1 MGNLP
6 RNFWILALTAA
17 IFLIYFLTLYPGV
30 AGGDSGEL
38 IINAY
43 GLGVAHPPG
52 YPLYTLLGH
61 MMTWLPFGSVAW
73 RVNLLSALL
82 DALAAGLLFRL
93 SWKMT
98 KDPWAGALACGI
110 YAFSPLIWSYAVTAE
125 VFPLNNFFIAVL
137 LNIAWAFV
145 SGGRR
150 WQIAALAFFISGLAL
165 SNHHTFF
172 FVAAPILAWMLW
184 SLRREK
190 KIFKMLIGFSFLA
203 VLGLTPYIYLFWA
216 GSRGLAI
223 SWGDTGT
230 WDGFITHILRQ
241 EYGTFRLAISNQ
253 ESQFWLSFKIY
264 FQGIYKELL
273 GIGVCLVIGGRI
285 FKSFRKNINRDS
297 KIFYGLTFFIFCF
310 YLSVFHLLT
319 NLNLAE
325 PLYVGIM
332 ERFWQQPHFIL
343 SLFIS
348 ACFAGLFKSFK
359 EKNIQISILKPA
371 VVVALIGIQI
381 GWNYRQQDQHQN
393 KHLEQA
399 GRQILENLPPSTI
412 LMPLGDA
419 DFGIT
424 RYLQT
429 CEGLRTDVRIISR
442 SLIGGYPWATKSVS
456 QNFPDVILP
465 SPGYAQFY
473 KMREGGYKFE
483 TFLDHNLPH
492 HPVYVSAVGQKE
504 ETDWLAK
511 YQLWP
516 IGFVDR
522 VVLKNPSPADDD
534 YVRATDQI
542 WKNIDFESLK
552 HFPKTSWEYFFRQR
566 YEDSQARRGEL
577 LMRISLRQNPK
588 NVKLLTESAK
598 IIDGLV
604 LDDES
609 PTPGQLKLQGFI
621 WYQLIGDDPRAAS
634 KTRAAWEKYLTLASQ
649 EDPDYLPLKNSLR
662 AIPEK

>member
-6 RNFWILALTAA
+6 RNFWILAFTAV
-17 IFLIYFLTLYPGV
+17 IFLIYVLTLYPGV

-61 MMTWLPFGSVAW
+61 LMTWLPFGSVAW
-73 RVNLLSALL
+73 RVNLLSAVL

-93 SWKMT
+93 SWRIT
-98 KDPWAGALACGI
+98 KDAWAGAVACGI

-137 LNIAWAFV
+137 LNITWSFV

-150 WQIAALAFFISGLAL
+150 WQTAALAFFVSGLAL
-165 SNHHTFF
+165 SNHHTFI
-172 FVAAPILAWMLW
+172 FVAAPILIWMLW
-184 SLRREK
+184 TLRVEK
-190 KIFKMLIGFSFLA
+190 KFFKMLFGFSFLA
-203 VLGLTPYIYLFWA
+203 ILGLSPYLYLFWA
-216 GSRGLAI
+216 GSRGLSI

-230 WDGFITHILRQ
+230 WDGFLTHILRQ

-253 ESQFWLSFKIY
+253 ESQFWPAFKIY
-264 FQGIYKELL
+264 FQNSYKELL
-273 GIGVCLVIGGRI
+273 GMGAYLIISGGFLKK
-285 FKSFRKNINRDS
+285 FKKNKSINKDAISFYS
-297 KIFYGLTFFIFCF
+297 LTLFIFSF
-310 YLSVFHLLT
+310 YLLVFHLLT
-319 NLNLAE
+319 NLNLTE

-332 ERFWQQPHFIL
+332 ERFWQQPHFFL
-343 SLFIS
+343 SLFVG
-348 ACFAGLFKSFK
+348 ACFAGLFSY
-359 EKNIQISILKPA
+359 LKPVLA
-371 VVVALIGIQI
+371 VAFIGIQI
-381 GWNYRQQDQHQN
+381 GWNYPHQDQHQN
-393 KHLEQA
+393 RILEQA

-424 RYLQT
+424 RYLQA
-429 CEGLRTDVRIISR
+429 CEGLRTDVKIISR
-442 SLIGGYPWATKSVS
+442 SLIGGYPWATKSVM

-465 SPGYAQFY
+465 APGYAQFY

-483 TFLDHNLPH
+483 TFLDLNLPH
-492 HPVYVSAVGQKE
+492 HPVYVSAIGQKE

-522 VVLKNPSPADDD
+522 VVLKNPSPADND

-577 LMRISLRQNPK
+577 LMRISMRQVPK
-588 NVKLLTESAK
+588 NIKLLAESAK
-598 IIDGLV
+598 IIDDLM
-604 LDDES
+604 LDDKS
-609 PTPGQLKLQGFI
+609 PLPGQLKLQGFI
-621 WYQLIGDDPRAAS
+621 WSQLIGNDPRAAT
-634 KTRAAWEKYLTLASQ
+634 KTRAAWEKYLILASPQ
-649 EDPDYLPLKNSLR
+649 DPDYLPLKNSLQ